1 MTAPLDEDGTP
12 WPLEFTCR
20 LGWPAFHIELAL
32 HKNDPIAFLVGLAS
46 DASASKQRQLD
57 LHGSEKQIAPPG
69 FLMPCPVCGGYPPPC
84 RFGRS
89 GCEAR
94 ISDRMPIG

>member
-20 LGWPAFHIELAL
+20 LGWPAFNIELAL
-32 HKNDPIAFLVGLAS
+32 HKNDPVAFLVGLAS
-46 DASASKQRQLD
+46 DASAPKQRQLD
-57 LHGSEKQIAPPG
+57 AVAAG

-89 GCEAR
+89 GCE
-94 ISDRMPIG
+94 PIG